1 MFAGLFLNPKNYK
14 SVKVKKKIKY
24 LDFIVYTDR
33 KGVEAD
39 PKKVL

>member
-1 MFAGLFLNPKNYK
+1 MFAGLFLNPKNYN
-14 SVKVKKKIKY
+14 SVKKKIKY